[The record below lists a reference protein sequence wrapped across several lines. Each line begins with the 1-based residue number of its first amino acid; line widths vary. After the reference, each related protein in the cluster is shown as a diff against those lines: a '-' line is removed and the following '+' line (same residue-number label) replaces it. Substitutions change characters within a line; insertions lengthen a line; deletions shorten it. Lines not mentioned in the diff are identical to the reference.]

1 MFKGN
6 IRDWLDDYMESILLK
21 KVEFNLEN
29 ERKDFCDLFDLVADK
44 LGDTAFVKFRG
55 ATAVGGLAPAYY
67 EAITIG
73 SFQERVLLQQKDS
86 AVVKQKLVALVQTA
100 EFRSVTGPGANSKTK
115 LLRRIELVSAGIREA

>member
-1 MFKGN
+1 M
-6 IRDWLDDYMESILLK
+6 
-21 KVEFNLEN
+21 
-29 ERKDFCDLFDLVADK
+29 VADK

-55 ATAVGGLAPAYY
+55 TAPVGGLAPAYY

-73 SFQERVLLQQKDS
+73 SFEERVLLQQKDKD
-86 AVVKQKLVALVQTA
+86 AVKQKLVALVQTP